1 MLRAPMRL
9 PLRALAFPLPLLLRL
24 AFSLPLVLLAVPA
37 RADEPEVPEDLPR
50 LLLDTGRAAPEAPD
64 PDALRFVVHGEEQIR
79 AQAQRSFTLVPTASR
94 VASRP
99 GLAADSLGQNWFVS
113 HWLRVTPR
121 LLVRDTLELVAQ
133 VDVVTGLLF
142 GQQAHDTSA
151 DLTPRDELNGYYN
164 VQPRWLYAQYKLP
177 FGMVRIGQQPNHWGM
192 GILANDG
199 DHPTLFGDY
208 RYGAISERL
217 LFATRPG
224 GKDSDFV
231 LAVAGDLVFRDN
243 NARLT
248 RGQQALQGV
257 VAAYWEKGWNKLGLF
272 STLRHQENDRISGSA
287 LFPYSDRLDAFAVD
301 LHGRVAA
308 PVPGE
313 DAFVFGEAEVATI
326 FGSTNLLRTPAQ
338 ALEDAKTTIRS
349 YGGAAAFGF
358 VHRAHERGF
367 GAKAAKETSAAPGV
381 AFGDLVAQVEVG
393 YASGDADP
401 YDGVE
406 KRFVFD
412 PNHRVGL
419 LLFDEVLRFQ
429 TARSATAAQDP
440 LLVNATRGAPG
451 ADALPSNGGV
461 YGAQYVTPTV
471 VVRPRHWL
479 DVKGGL
485 VVAQATSDVVD
496 PYRVVVNGTYANG
509 RGGSPKARD
518 LGVELDAGFEARV
531 PLDYG
536 LLAQLGA
543 QGGLLFPGMALAD
556 DRGEGLPVQWLAV
569 GRLGLLF

>member
-1 MLRAPMRL
+1 MLRPPMRRL
-9 PLRALAFPLPLLLRL
+9 LRALALSLPLLSL
-24 AFSLPLVLLAVPA
+24 AAPA
-37 RADEPEVPEDLPR
+37 RADESDDVPADLPR
-50 LLLDTGRAAPEAPD
+50 LLLDTGRAVPPTPD

-79 AQAQRSFTLVPTASR
+79 LQAQRSFPMVPTASR
-94 VASRP
+94 IAARP
-99 GLAADSLGQNWFVS
+99 GLREDSLGQNWFVS

-133 VDVVTGLLF
+133 VDVVTGLLL
-142 GQQAHDTSA
+142 GELAHDTSA
-151 DLTPRDELNGYYN
+151 DQTPRDQLNGYYN

-177 FGMVRIGQQPNHWGM
+177 FGLVRIGQQPNHWAM

-231 LAVAGDLVFRDN
+231 LAVAGDLVFRDP

-248 RGQQALQGV
+248 RGEQAVQGV
-257 VAAYWEKGWNKLGLF
+257 VAAYFERGQNKLGLF
-272 STLRHQENDRISGSA
+272 STLRHQENDRTSGSA
-287 LFPYSDRLDAFAVD
+287 LFPYADTIDAFAVD
-301 LHGRVAA
+301 LHGRIAT

-313 DAFVFGEAEVATI
+313 DAFVYGEAEIATV
-326 FGSTNLLRTPAQ
+326 FGSTNILRTPAQ
-338 ALEDAKTTIRS
+338 ALEDSKTTIRS
-349 YGGAAAFGF
+349 YGGAAAFGY
-358 VHRAHERGF
+358 VHRSWDRPATPKTPKGL
-367 GAKAAKETSAAPGV
+367 P
-381 AFGDLVAQVEVG
+381 FGDVVAQMEIG

-412 PNHRVGL
+412 PNHRIGL

-429 TARSATAAQDP
+429 TARSSTAAQDP
-440 LLVNATRGAPG
+440 LLTNGTRPAPG
-451 ADALPSNGGV
+451 ADRLPTNGGV
-461 YGAQYVTPTV
+461 AGAQYVNPTV
-471 VVRPRHWL
+471 VVRPKHWL
-479 DVKGGL
+479 DLKGGL
-485 VVAQATSDVVD
+485 VLAQASSDVVD
-496 PYRVVVNGTYANG
+496 PYRVVVNGAYVNY

-518 LGVELDAGFEARV
+518 LGVEIDAGAEARV

-536 LLAQLGA
+536 LLAQFGA
-543 QGGLLFPGMALAD
+543 QAGVLFPGGALAND
-556 DRGEGLPVQWLAV
+556 AGERLPPQWLAV